1 MKIVLDARWIFP
13 EISGIGLYTQ
23 ELIRGLVGL
32 DQPHRFVLLFDNHIV
47 LNRTAEV
54 TGFDKN
60 PLFAARIVNFG
71 PFAPRGQLAM
81 PWLLKHLEADLYHS
95 TNWMMPLFGCGKIRK
110 VVTIHDL
117 IPLLF
122 RDHAPK
128 SKKARLFPI
137 YKELMRQVARRADLI
152 IAVSES
158 TRADILR
165 ELKVSPQRHRSV
177 VSIPEA
183 ADAAFRPGAATRPSP
198 NKGGTSAAVPKR
210 PRILYVGR
218 RDPYKNL
225 TGLIEAFAK
234 VRARGVDAVLR
245 VIGSEDKRYPDAP
258 RRALELG
265 LNDHIEWAGYVS
277 DQKLPLQYHEA
288 DVFVLASKYEG
299 FGLPV
304 LEAMAS
310 GTPVVCSNVSSLPEV
325 AGDAALLVD
334 PNSADAIA
342 DAIVR
347 ALSDPQLAASL
358 REKGIVRAAQFSWRR
373 TAELTLKAYEA
384 AAGSTSS

>member
-23 ELIRGLVGL
+23 ELIRGLVSL
-32 DQPHRFVLLFDNHIV
+32 DQRHHIVLLFDNHIV

-60 PLFAARIVNFG
+60 HHFSARIVNFG
-71 PFAPRGQLAM
+71 PFSPRGQLAL
-81 PWLLKHLEADLYHS
+81 PWLLKHLEADVFHS
-95 TNWMMPLFGCGKIRK
+95 TNYMIPLCGCGRVKR

-137 YKELMRQVARRADLI
+137 FKQLMREVGHRADLI
-152 IAVSES
+152 ITVSES
-158 TRADILR
+158 TRRDVLR
-165 ELKVSPQRHRSV
+165 ELRIDPGWQSRV

-183 ADAAFRPGAATRPSP
+183 ADSAFRPPANPKTR
-198 NKGGTSAAVPKR
+198 AR

-225 TGLIEAFAK
+225 TGLIEAFAQ
-234 VRARGVDAVLR
+234 VRARGIDATLR
-245 VIGSEDKRYPDAP
+245 VIGAEDRRYPEAP
-258 RRALELG
+258 RLAIELG
-265 LNDHIEWAGYVS
+265 VNDHIEWAGYVP
-277 DQKLPLQYHEA
+277 DHKLPEHYQDS

-299 FGLPV
+299 FGLTI

-310 GTPVVCSNVSSLPEV
+310 GTPVICSNVSSMPEV

-334 PNSADAIA
+334 PASTGEIAGAIGRVITEPA
-342 DAIVR
+342 
-347 ALSDPQLAASL
+347 LAASL
-358 REKGIVRAAQFSWRR
+358 REKGIARAAQFSWKR
-373 TAELTLKAYEA
+373 TAALTLAAYVSLA
-384 AAGSTSS
+384 R

>member
-32 DQPHRFVLLFDNHIV
+32 DQPHRFVLVFDNHVV

-60 PLFAARIVNFG
+60 PQFEARVVNFG
-71 PFAPRGQLAM
+71 PFTPRGQLAL
-81 PWLLKHLEADLYHS
+81 PWLLKHLEADVFHS
-95 TNWMMPLFGCGKIRK
+95 TNYMIPLCGCGRVKR

-122 RDHAPK
+122 RDHAPR
-128 SKKARLFPI
+128 SKKSRLFPVFRL
-137 YKELMRQVARRADLI
+137 LMQEVGRRADLI
-152 IAVSES
+152 ITVSES
-158 TRADILR
+158 TRADVLR
-165 ELKVSPQRHRSV
+165 VLRIPAEWQARV

-183 ADAAFRPGAATRPSP
+183 SGDEFRPAEAPAA
-198 NKGGTSAAVPKR
+198 R
-210 PRILYVGR
+210 PRPRVLYVGR

-225 TGLIEAFAK
+225 AGLIEAFAK

-245 VIGSEDKRYPDAP
+245 VIGPEDKRYPEAP

-265 LNDHIEWAGYVS
+265 LNDHIEWAGYVP
-277 DQKLPLQYHEA
+277 DRKLARQYQES
-288 DVFVLASKYEG
+288 DVFVLVSKYEG
-299 FGLPV
+299 FGLTV
-304 LEAMAS
+304 LEAMAC
-310 GTPVVCSNVSSLPEV
+310 GTPVVCSNLSSLPEV

-334 PNSADAIA
+334 PTDSDATADAICRVLTDSA
-342 DAIVR
+342 
-347 ALSDPQLAASL
+347 LAAAL
-358 REKGIVRAAQFSWRR
+358 RERGLARAAQFSWRR
-373 TAELTLKAYEA
+373 TAELTLKAYESL
-384 AAGSTSS
+384 G

>member
-23 ELIRGLVGL
+23 ELIRGLVAL
-32 DQPHRFVLLFDNHIV
+32 EQPHRFVLLFDNHIV

-60 PLFAARIVNFG
+60 RAFSARIVNFG
-71 PFAPRGQLAM
+71 PFSPRGQLAL
-81 PWLLKHLEADLYHS
+81 PWLLKHLEADVFHS
-95 TNWMMPLFGCGKIRK
+95 TNYMMPLCGCGRVKRA
-110 VVTIHDL
+110 VTIHDL

-128 SKKARLFPI
+128 SKKSRLFPVF
-137 YKELMRQVARRADLI
+137 KRLMREVGRRADLI
-152 IAVSES
+152 ITVSES
-158 TRADILR
+158 TRNDVVR
-165 ELKVSPQRHRSV
+165 ELVIAPGGRVRV

-183 ADAAFRPGAATRPSP
+183 ADAAFQPLPVARPRA
-198 NKGGTSAAVPKR
+198 R

-225 TGLIEAFAK
+225 PRLIEAFAG

-245 VIGSEDKRYPDAP
+245 VIGPEDPRYPEAP

-265 LNDHIEWAGYVS
+265 LNDHIEWIGYVP
-277 DQKLPLQYHEA
+277 DRKLALQYQES

-299 FGLPV
+299 FGLTV
-304 LEAMAS
+304 LEAMAC

-325 AGDAALLVD
+325 VGDAALQID
-334 PNSADAIA
+334 PQNAGDIA
-342 DAIVR
+342 GAIVR
-347 ALSDPQLAASL
+347 VLTEPALAASL
-358 REKGIVRAAQFSWRR
+358 RERGLARAAQFSWKR
-373 TAELTLKAYEA
+373 TAELTLKAYESLA
-384 AAGSTSS
+384 P

>member
-1 MKIVLDARWIFP
+1 MKIVLDARWIYP

-32 DQPHRFVLLFDNHIV
+32 DQPHSFVLLFDNHVV

-60 PLFAARIVNFG
+60 PRFSARIVNFG
-71 PFAPRGQLAM
+71 PFAPRGQLAL
-81 PWLLKHLEADLYHS
+81 PWLLKHFEADVFHS
-95 TNWMMPLFGCGKIRK
+95 TNYMIPLLGCGRVKR

-128 SKKARLFPI
+128 SKKSRLFPVFKRI
-137 YKELMRQVARRADLI
+137 MFEVGKRADLI
-152 IAVSES
+152 ITVSES
-158 TRADILR
+158 TRSDVLR
-165 ELKVSPQRHRSV
+165 ELRIPPEFHPRV

-183 ADAAFRPGAATRPSP
+183 ADGAFRPAENPAPR
-198 NKGGTSAAVPKR
+198 KR
-210 PRILYVGR
+210 PRILFVGR

-225 TGLIEAFAK
+225 PRLIEAFAQ
-234 VRARGVDAVLR
+234 VRARGIDAVLR
-245 VIGSEDKRYPDAP
+245 VIGPEDKRYPEAP

-265 LNDHIEWAGYVS
+265 INDHIEWIGYVA
-277 DQKLPLQYHEA
+277 DRKLAQQYQDS

-299 FGLPV
+299 FGLTV
-304 LEAMAS
+304 LEAMAC
-310 GTPVVCSNVSSLPEV
+310 GTPVICSNISSLPEV

-334 PNSADAIA
+334 PQSTEQIAGAISHVLT
-342 DAIVR
+342 D
-347 ALSDPQLAASL
+347 SKLAAEL
-358 REKGIVRAAQFSWRR
+358 REKGIARAAQFSWKR
-373 TAELTLKAYEA
+373 TAELTLKAYE
-384 AAGSTSS
+384 SLSC